1 MKIAI
6 SSMGKKLDS
15 DIDPRF
21 GRCQYF
27 LVIDTETMELDSH
40 SNEDSAA
47 MGGAGIQAA
56 QFMAELGV
64 QAVLTGNVGPNAFE
78 TLNAAGIKIFT
89 GIEGEIR
96 EAVNKFNKG
105 ELNETQSST
114 VGGHFGMGGGRQGRG
129 R

>member
-15 DIDPRF
+15 EIDPRF
-21 GRCQYF
+21 GRCHYF
-27 LVIDTETMELDSH
+27 LVVDTETMDFDSH
-40 SNEDSAA
+40 SNKDSAA

-64 QAVLTGNVGPNAFE
+64 QAILTGNVGPNAFG
-78 TLNAAGIKIFT
+78 TLNTAGIKVFT
-89 GIEGEIR
+89 GIGGKVGD
-96 EAVNKFNKG
+96 AVEKYNKG
-105 ELNETQSST
+105 ELNETKAPT
-114 VGGHFGMGGGRQGRG
+114 VGGHFGMGGVRGGRG